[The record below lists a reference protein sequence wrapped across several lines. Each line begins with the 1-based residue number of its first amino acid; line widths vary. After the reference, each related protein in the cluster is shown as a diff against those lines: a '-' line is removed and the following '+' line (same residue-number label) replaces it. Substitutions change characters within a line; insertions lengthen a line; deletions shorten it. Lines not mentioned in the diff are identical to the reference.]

1 MDKTQNQ
8 QCPQCSVQNP
18 PEADKCYRC
27 NWSLTTAELEVT
39 LCPDDNLHQ
48 VLNETQT
55 FDDTLVASPAES
67 LTELDVLNLTGDLAR
82 FDIVDIIGQGGIGA
96 VYRAKDQVLERDV
109 ALKMLRVAD
118 PKHANVL
125 LAEARLACKL
135 HHPNIVT
142 VFEVVRANDSHCIVM
157 EWVDGQPL
165 DELIPLE
172 GMALEQ
178 ALQYACQIADGLVC
192 AHQHYI
198 IHHDIKPQNLML
210 TVQGQIKILD
220 FGIAGLLQHQ
230 NASADGNNQMT
241 GSPHYM
247 APEQVLGLTLDQ
259 RSDIFSFGIVLYQ
272 MLTGQRPFQGNNI
285 TELSQAIT
293 SGDVIPIVKHLPK
306 LPPAVV
312 ELVAKMLATDKA
324 DRWQSADELSAA
336 VQVIYRDLTYE
347 KNWWQRRHRLSKAA
361 MLLPFLL
368 LLGWSSKE
376 VLFPPSTSEL
386 IERQL
391 LDATK
396 IALLP
401 FDNISGDPLL
411 QLFGDG
417 LAVALSSDLAAVG
430 RVRGNSWIIPSSEIA
445 RMKDPS
451 VQKISNKYGAD
462 LVLTGSVQHMGST
475 RQLVL
480 NLLNGK
486 DGRQLKTVEL
496 SIDANKLFQG
506 HRDIRQ
512 QALALL
518 DWTVPAALS
527 AKFNAQR
534 PQFDGAYKDYLEGQG
549 YLYRYEQPGNVIKAQ
564 QAFSRAIAIDGSY
577 ESAYV
582 GLAEAQLQHFR
593 KAKDR
598 QWLDKMAVVIETLK
612 DLNPNN
618 TMLDYLSAE
627 VLARKGQYRQA
638 QGLFES
644 SIKNS
649 PKHIKSYV
657 GLAKAHNELGELAQ
671 AEAIHLDAIAMA
683 PNSTLAV
690 VYLGI
695 FCFRHGQYNQA
706 IKQFEQLA
714 LMAPN
719 NHYAF
724 GNIAAAYY
732 SLGKI
737 ELAIK
742 NTRKALKINPTA
754 NGYSN
759 LATMFFYQQDYA
771 KAVDAYHKAIEYNPS
786 SFVIWGN
793 LADAWRLL
801 ENPKSNGAYQKAA
814 DLALAALE
822 LNPNDSWATA
832 TLAYYLASAGHG
844 EQALNH
850 LKNMAKNST
859 GNEHFKMALTYDILG
874 DVELVLQHLA
884 YALEKNYSAQE
895 VRDTPLLIKVRQ
907 DKRFDVLL
915 KEWLQAGGTQPE

>member
-1 MDKTQNQ
+1 MDKTQQQ

-27 NWSLTTAELEVT
+27 DWSLTNADLEMT
-39 LCPDDNLHQ
+39 LCPDDNSYQ
-48 VLNETQT
+48 ALNETQT
-55 FDDTLVASPAES
+55 LDDTLAVSPAES
-67 LTELDVLNLTGDLAR
+67 LAELDVFNLTGDFTR
-82 FDIVDIIGQGGIGA
+82 FDIIDIIGQGGVGA

-109 ALKMLRVAD
+109 ALKILRVAD
-118 PKHANVL
+118 PKHTNVL

-135 HHPNIVT
+135 NHPNIVT
-142 VFEVVRANDSHCIVM
+142 VFEVVRAKDSHCIVM

-178 ALQYACQIADGLVC
+178 ALQYACQIAQGLVC

-230 NASADGNNQMT
+230 NASADGSNRLT

-247 APEQVLGLTLDQ
+247 APEQVLGLALDQ
-259 RSDIFSFGIVLYQ
+259 RSDVFSFGIVLYQ

-285 TELSQAIT
+285 TELGQAIT
-293 SGDVIPIVKHLPK
+293 SGDVIPIGKHLPK
-306 LPPAVV
+306 VPPAVI

-324 DRWQSADELSAA
+324 DRWQSAGELAAA
-336 VQVIYRDLTYE
+336 VQIIYRDLTDE

-361 MLLPFLL
+361 IVLPFLL

-430 RVRGNSWIIPSSEIA
+430 RARGNSWIIPSGEIA

-462 LVLTGSVQHMGST
+462 LVLTGSIQHMGST

-496 SIDANKLFQG
+496 NIDANKLFQG

-518 DWTVPAALS
+518 DWTVPTALA

-564 QAFSRAIAIDGSY
+564 QAFSLAIAIDANY

-582 GLAEAQLQHFR
+582 GLAEAQLQHF
-593 KAKDR
+593 KKTKDS
-598 QWLDKMAVVIETLK
+598 QWLDNMSVSIEALK
-612 DLNPNN
+612 RINPAHL
-618 TMLDYLSAE
+618 MLGYLAGE
-627 VLARKGQYRQA
+627 VLARKGQYNQA
-638 QGLFES
+638 QGLFAS
-644 SIKNS
+644 SIAQNS
-649 PKHIKSYV
+649 QHIKSYV
-657 GLAKAHNELGELAQ
+657 GLANAHNELGELEQ
-671 AEAIHLDAIAMA
+671 AEAIHLNAIKMA
-683 PNSTLAV
+683 PNNALAV
-690 VYLGI
+690 IYCG
-695 FCFRHGQYNQA
+695 FFYFRHGEYHKA
-706 IKQFEQLA
+706 IEQFERLA

-724 GNIAAAYY
+724 GNIAAGYY
-732 SLGKI
+732 SLGQI
-737 ELAIK
+737 ELAIH
-742 NTRKALKINPTA
+742 NTRRGLNINPSSA
-754 NGYSN
+754 GYSN
-759 LATMFFYQQDYA
+759 LATMLFYQKRYNDAVVAYQ
-771 KAVDAYHKAIEYNPS
+771 KALEFSPESY
-786 SFVIWGN
+786 VIWGN

-801 ENPKSNGAYQKAA
+801 NSDKRQAAYQKAA
-814 DLALAALE
+814 DLALSAVK
-822 LNPNDSWATA
+822 LNPKDSWATA
-832 TLAYYLASAGHG
+832 TLAYYLANSGNKRQARQYAQNIGQQNSG
-844 EQALNH
+844 SEQ
-850 LKNMAKNST
+850 
-859 GNEHFKMALTYDILG
+859 FKTALTYDVLG
-874 DVELVLQHLA
+874 KTELVLQHLV
-884 YALEKNYSAQE
+884 YALDNNYSPEE
-895 VRDTPLLIKVRQ
+895 VRDTPLLVKVRQ
-907 DKRFDVLL
+907 DKRFLLLL
-915 KEWLQAGGTQPE
+915 KDRLKTQD